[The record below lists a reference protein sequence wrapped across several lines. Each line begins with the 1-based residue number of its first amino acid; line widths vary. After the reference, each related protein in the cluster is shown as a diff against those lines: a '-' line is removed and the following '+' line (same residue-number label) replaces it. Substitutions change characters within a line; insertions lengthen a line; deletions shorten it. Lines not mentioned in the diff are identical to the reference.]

1 MNLFMERIFKM
12 FNKED
17 MINITNDV
25 KEIMIYSIEGSIYV
39 LKKVNKI
46 IEKIDF
52 DKIFNEEN

>member
-1 MNLFMERIFKM
+1 M